1 MVGICIFISV
11 IFLCLNEQRFLAILE
26 EKFED
31 TKGEIEGQA
40 MCEAGTA
47 NFSGVPGIT
56 PVFSRVR
63 VALCNVL

>member
-40 MCEAGTA
+40 MQWPNEKGQKDKHRSTKHYREQHE
-47 NFSGVPGIT
+47 PY
-56 PVFSRVR
+56 
-63 VALCNVL
+63 

>member
-31 TKGEIEGQA
+31 TKGEIEGQV
-40 MCEAGTA
+40 MQ
-47 NFSGVPGIT
+47 
-56 PVFSRVR
+56 
-63 VALCNVL
+63 